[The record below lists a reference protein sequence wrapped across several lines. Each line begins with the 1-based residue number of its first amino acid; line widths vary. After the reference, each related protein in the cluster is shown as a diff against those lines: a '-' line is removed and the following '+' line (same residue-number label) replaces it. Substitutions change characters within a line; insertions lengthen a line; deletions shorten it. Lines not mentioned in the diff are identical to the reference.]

1 MAMSGAGILHR
12 DISIGNILIVDDM
25 LTKSSRGGFLHD
37 FDFSTMSREAPT
49 EDLSLLG
56 AEALAELLI
65 GDDVGGNL
73 KERTVSPVVNIV
85 DLSTC

>member
-1 MAMSGAGILHR
+1 MSGAGILHR
-12 DISIGNILIVDDM
+12 DISIGNILIVDDI
-25 LTKSSRGGFLHD
+25 LTKTSCGGFLHD

-73 KERTVSPVVNIV
+73 KERTVSRIFSVVPPV
-85 DLSTC
+85 C